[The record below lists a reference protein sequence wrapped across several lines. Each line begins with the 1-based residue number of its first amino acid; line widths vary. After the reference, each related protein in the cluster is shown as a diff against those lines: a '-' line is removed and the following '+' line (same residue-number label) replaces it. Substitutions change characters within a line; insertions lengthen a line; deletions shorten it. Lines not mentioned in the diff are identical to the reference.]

1 MRVLPCGDAAVL
13 VELGDL
19 DEALGLQAELLRRRP
34 PGTVDLVPGSRTLL
48 VRLDPAVTSPDQMRR
63 VLDGLQPDVTER
75 RETRRIEVPA
85 VYDGADLA
93 AVGELTG
100 LGERGVVTAHTEQ
113 TWTVAFAG
121 FAPGFGYLTGE
132 DERLAVPRLDDPRTT
147 VPAGSIGLAG
157 SFSGIYPRA
166 SPGGWRLIGRTD
178 LAMWQVDRDPPAL
191 LEPGVRVRFVEVA

>member
-1 MRVLPCGDAAVL
+1 MLRCGDTAVL
-13 VELGDL
+13 VELRDL
-19 DEALGLQAELLRRRP
+19 DEALGLQAELVFRRA
-34 PGTVDLVPGSRTLL
+34 PGIVDLVPGSRTLL
-48 VRLDPAVTSPDQMRR
+48 VRIDPGVISSDQMRR
-63 VLDGLQPDVTER
+63 VLAGLRPRVSDPGEAR
-75 RETRRIEVPA
+75 SIEVSA

-100 LGERGVVTAHTEQ
+100 LGERGVVAAHTEQ

-157 SFSGIYPRA
+157 PFSGIYPRA

-191 LEPGVRVRFVEVA
+191 LEPGVRVRFVEVT

>member
-19 DEALGLQAELLRRRP
+19 DEALGLQAELLGRRP
-34 PGTVDLVPGSRTLL
+34 PGIVDLVPGSRTLL

-63 VLDGLQPDVTER
+63 VLDGLQPGATER

-85 VYDGADLA
+85 VYDGADLT

-100 LGERGVVTAHTEQ
+100 LGERGVVAAHTEQ

-132 DERLAVPRLDDPRTT
+132 DERLAVPRLEDPRTT
-147 VPAGSIGLAG
+147 VPAGSIGLADT
-157 SFSGIYPRA
+157 FSGIYPRA

-191 LEPGVRVRFVEVA
+191 LEPGVRVRFVEVT